1 MSGGIDLR
9 YYKGEHYREV
19 YDLLGGDY
27 AVDDNNLLQESQIKR
42 VGDKVGYHNDVVKW
56 SGLFSQLEYSDDKLS
71 AFLNISASNS
81 AYKRIDYFKKKDL
94 VLDDTTYVEALGTS
108 VFTEIVY
115 DENDNIVGAVKTM
128 QEDTIVHN
136 GVAYTMNSPEAKTAR
151 NVMEMDKRAKQLSWE
166 QIIT

>member
-1 MSGGIDLR
+1 M
-9 YYKGEHYREV
+9 HYREV

-27 AVDDNNLLQESQIKR
+27 TVDEGNNLLQESQIKR
-42 VGDKVGYHNDVVKW
+42 VGDRVGYHNDGVVKW

-71 AFLNISASNS
+71 AFLNISGSNS

-115 DENDNIVGAVKTM
+115 DENGNIVGAVKTM

-136 GVAYTMNSPEAKTAR
+136 GVAYTMNSPEARQQETSWKWIRGKTIKLGA
-151 NVMEMDKRAKQLSWE
+151 NYNLSL
-166 QIIT
+166 IHI